1 MNYHRYIRTR
11 MLEISY
17 LRARVQ
23 KLFAVLSDRDY
34 GLLQELLAQAQNVL
48 KKYLAQRGQD

>member
-17 LRARVQ
+17 LRARMQ

-48 KKYLAQRGQD
+48 KRYLA